1 LVRQVL
7 RWLAL
12 RVPQVRHLLAERQ
25 RLVQRVHDLEEAQT
39 RARPRVP
46 RKYGLCEVV
55 NPAKYDDPEWIA
67 IHHDLERYAIDK
79 HCFRNR
85 SGEIYRKGWEWTQC
99 VYGLRKL
106 GMIQPHHSALG
117 VGVGR
122 ECVIYYLADWIA
134 RVTATDLYGG
144 TAWTGA
150 GGREADLGLLEQ
162 SKAACPPSVD
172 FSKITFETQDGTN
185 LTYEDRCFDFCWSLS
200 SIEHFGGHSASAKAV
215 REMARVTRPGGI
227 VAIATEL
234 LLLDEY
240 RHEEFFTR
248 VELDEWLVRASPE
261 LELIEDIDFD
271 ALPISYLID
280 SVTVPA
286 GVDRRRRHVVLN
298 NGNLQW
304 TSVML
309 FLRKRS

>member
-1 LVRQVL
+1 ML

-12 RVPQVRHLLAERQ
+12 QVPAVRHLIEERRRLA
-25 RLVQRVHDLEEAQT
+25 QRVRELEETQASAM
-39 RARPRVP
+39 ARHE

-55 NPAKYDDPEWIA
+55 NPAKYEDPEWLA

-106 GMIQPHHSALG
+106 GMIQPHHSGLG
-117 VGVGR
+117 VGAGR
-122 ECVIYYLADWIA
+122 ECVIYYLADHIA
-134 RVTATDLYGG
+134 RVTASDLYSGAVW
-144 TAWTGA
+144 TAA
-150 GGREADLGLLEQ
+150 GGREADLELLEQ

-172 FSKITFETQDGTN
+172 FSKINFENQNGTR
-185 LTYEDRCFDFCWSLS
+185 LTYDDRSFDFCWSLS
-200 SIEHFGGHSASAKAV
+200 SIEHFGGHRASAKAV
-215 REMARVTRPGGI
+215 GEMARVTRPGGI

-248 VELDEWLVRASPE
+248 AEIDQWLVKASPD

-271 ALPISYLID
+271 ALPVSYLID
-280 SVTVPA
+280 SVTLPA
-286 GVDRRRRHVVLN
+286 GIHRHRRHVVLN
-298 NGNLQW
+298 DGNLQW

-309 FLRKRS
+309 FLRRRS

>member
-1 LVRQVL
+1 
-7 RWLAL
+7 LAL
-12 RVPQVRHLLAERQ
+12 KVPAVCHLVDERRRLAERV
-25 RLVQRVHDLEEAQT
+25 RELEEALASRQT
-39 RARPRVP
+39 RCRQE
-46 RKYGLCEVV
+46 YGLCEIV
-55 NPAKYDDPEWIA
+55 NPAKYDDPEWLA

-99 VYGLRKL
+99 IYALRKL
-106 GMIQPHHSALG
+106 WMIEPHHSALG
-117 VGVGR
+117 VGAGR
-122 ECVIYYLADWIA
+122 ECVIYYLADHIA
-134 RVTATDLYGG
+134 HVTATDLYGG
-144 TAWTGA
+144 AAWTAG
-150 GGREADLGLLEQ
+150 GGREADLALLDQ

-172 FSKITFETQDGTN
+172 FSKISFETQDGTN
-185 LTYEDRCFDFCWSLS
+185 LTYADQSFDFCWSLS
-200 SIEHFGGHSASAKAV
+200 SIEHFGGHPAAAQAV

-248 VELDEWLVRASPE
+248 AEIDEWLVKASPD
-261 LELIEDIDFD
+261 LALIEDIDYD
-271 ALPISYLID
+271 TLPVSYLID
-280 SVTVPA
+280 SVTVPT

-298 NGNLQW
+298 NGDLQW

-309 FLRKRS
+309 FLRKQ